1 MRSITSVAAAL
12 ALAASPAAV
21 PLSAPPAAATAAT
34 PTATAAAT
42 PTATAA
48 ATPTATAAATPTA
61 TAAATAAATD
71 DNDNDDEPKWR
82 KLTSFRISPEAPHQN
97 DVLRVLLH
105 CPVEANHAIL
115 GSTAFMLKGS
125 WRRYREVGVG
135 LTSRGFGRRAVIISR
150 YAPPGDHVVR
160 MKCVKVTIHKPSGL
174 RKVKVLSRD
183 ALPLTVRHFHIGQ
196 YF

>member
-12 ALAASPAAV
+12 ALAAPPAAV
-21 PLSAPPAAATAAT
+21 PLTAPPAAATA
-34 PTATAAAT
+34 TATAT
-42 PTATAA
+42 S
-48 ATPTATAAATPTA
+48 
-61 TAAATAAATD
+61 TD
-71 DNDNDDEPKWR
+71 DNDDEPKWR

-160 MKCVKVTIHKPSGL
+160 MKCVKVSIHKPSGL
-174 RKVKVLSRD
+174 RKVKVLSRA

>member
-1 MRSITSVAAAL
+1 MRSITRATAAL
-12 ALAASPAAV
+12 ALAVPLAVISLTTSPAAATDD
-21 PLSAPPAAATAAT
+21 SAATAAT
-34 PTATAAAT
+34 
-42 PTATAA
+42 
-48 ATPTATAAATPTA
+48 
-61 TAAATAAATD
+61 D
-71 DNDNDDEPKWR
+71 DSDDDQPKWR

-105 CPVEANHAIL
+105 CPAEANHAIL

-150 YAPPGDHVVR
+150 YAPPGDHEVR
-160 MKCVKVTIHKPSGL
+160 MKCVKVSIHKPSGL
-174 RKVKVLSRD
+174 RKVKVLSRA
-183 ALPLTVRHFHIGQ
+183 ALPLVVREFHIGQ

>member
-34 PTATAAAT
+34 TPTTTAATAAAT
-42 PTATAA
+42 
-48 ATPTATAAATPTA
+48 
-61 TAAATAAATD
+61 AATD